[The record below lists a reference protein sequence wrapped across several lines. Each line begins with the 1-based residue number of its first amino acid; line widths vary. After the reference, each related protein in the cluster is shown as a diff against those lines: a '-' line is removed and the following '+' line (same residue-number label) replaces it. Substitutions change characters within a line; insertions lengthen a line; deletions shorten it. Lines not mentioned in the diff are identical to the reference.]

1 MTSSTISI
9 LCTARRVISVALSSL
24 TNHLPVPLIIATD
37 IVTQAQ
43 ERLAEKMT
51 EQKLKPVLD
60 AVWLTLTNDLPRQT
74 RRQTYEVDSVNR
86 RRHKIH
92 I

>member
-1 MTSSTISI
+1 M
-9 LCTARRVISVALSSL
+9 
-24 TNHLPVPLIIATD
+24 ATD

-74 RRQTYEVDSVNR
+74 RRQTHEVDSVNR